1 MVFDNQQNY
10 SRFNSHPLGKV
21 KYKKD
26 YKKSKVPL
34 FRYMDKKTTTNEM
47 LSQRQPSGYTS
58 GLANGDRDGNGSNG
72 NKSGKDSMKMINDIV
87 KDIVKKYKTRFN
99 PAKSGRD
106 EVDSNLCICQFQDTH
121 SIPDRNLYNLN
132 LDQIGTTLSSIY
144 ESKGVDF
151 STLALSDK
159 DKLKQLIIDKVIALL
174 NASKAKS
181 VKEKLV

>member
-1 MVFDNQQNY
+1 MFFIRFDGRNY

-72 NKSGKDSMKMINDIV
+72 NKPGKDSMKMINDIV

-106 EVDSNLCICQFQDTH
+106 EVDSNLCICQFQD
-121 SIPDRNLYNLN
+121 
-132 LDQIGTTLSSIY
+132 
-144 ESKGVDF
+144 SKCHIRGAIIRTQDF
-151 STLALSDK
+151 NQSPQ
-159 DKLKQLIIDKVIALL
+159 KLTIDPQFSGMFCKTSRFL
-174 NASKAKS
+174 
-181 VKEKLV
+181 